1 MVLPTLWCA
10 AFGAQQSK
18 GEPGTL
24 EYQVKIL
31 SKAKA
36 KGKMERLKAKLND
49 TDKFV
54 KDALDLTTA
63 NLDNQKLLL
72 NRCESCTDVGRV
84 VGGAHIMPDNPP
96 PPGYIQAITSFKP
109 VQVTSSTPPR
119 LVRCGNILMLPAS
132 DWSIMRISHLHALRN
147 AARSRAQWR
156 RKASHVHKS
165 PAGPV
170 MYWGVNDRKKLKS

>member
-72 NRCESCTDVGRV
+72 VRECPTINFGR
-84 VGGAHIMPDNPP
+84 
-96 PPGYIQAITSFKP
+96 F
-109 VQVTSSTPPR
+109 STHPCCR
-119 LVRCGNILMLPAS
+119 VS
-132 DWSIMRISHLHALRN
+132 W
-147 AARSRAQWR
+147 
-156 RKASHVHKS
+156 
-165 PAGPV
+165 
-170 MYWGVNDRKKLKS
+170 